1 MDKVKTREPIRAPD
15 VEGDR
20 KLMELVAAEDPGAQ
34 STLVHRLLG
43 RVQRATRAL
52 LRERADA
59 EDAAQVALLEV
70 LRSAGSFRGEGS
82 IESWSDRIV
91 VRTAL
96 RLARRR
102 VSRQGRIDDHA
113 EPDRLVGEGEEADAG
128 LARADLPRDLQEY
141 LRALPEA
148 RREALVLRHVL
159 GYSIAEVAA
168 LTGVSPNTV
177 KDRLLA
183 AREELRR
190 MIRRDHLIH
199 PRAAR
204 KTA

>member
-20 KLMELVAAEDPGAQ
+20 KLMELVAAEDPRAQ

-70 LRSAGSFRGEGS
+70 LRSAGSFRGEGT

-91 VRTAL
+91 IRTAL

-102 VSRQGRIDDHA
+102 VTSHGRIDDRA
-113 EPDRLVGEGEEADAG
+113 EPDRIAGDDEADAS

-159 GYSIAEVAA
+159 GYSVAEVAE

>member
-1 MDKVKTREPIRAPD
+1 MDNVKTREPIRAPD

-20 KLMELVAAEDPGAQ
+20 KLMELVAAEDPRAQ

-102 VSRQGRIDDHA
+102 VTSHGRIDDRA
-113 EPDRLVGEGEEADAG
+113 EPDRIAGDAEADAS
-128 LARADLPRDLQEY
+128 LSRADLPRDLQEY

-159 GYSIAEVAA
+159 GYSIAEVAE

-183 AREELRR
+183 AREELRK